1 MKTETLSFLFDLKN
15 QLDRLP
21 DAPTLDVVIV
31 AEAVEYTSKVHD
43 ELSALEEKKN
53 EKTIDLETA
62 KEKNALLHQELNG
75 AQAKIAEV
83 QKNYG
88 HLFARSNSIVAYYAA
103 KHKSIAKKGYKNKD
117 LEGVFYRIDMLSNA
131 LQRTNSLAGC
141 TPFSASN
148 NPVADFAGAMVQ
160 ETLEKKAA
168 LLDEIIT
175 AYQDMSTATNQKAGR
190 FALYNAI
197 TKAIPYKSKS

>member
-1 MKTETLSFLFDLKN
+1 MKTETLSFLLDLKN
-15 QLDRLP
+15 RLDRLP
-21 DAPTLDVVIV
+21 DAPTLDAVIV

-43 ELSALEEKKN
+43 ELSALEALIN
-53 EKTIDLETA
+53 EKTIDIETA

-83 QKNYG
+83 QQHYG
-88 HLFARSNSIVAYYAA
+88 KLFVSSNSIVAYYAA
-103 KHKSIAKKGYKNKD
+103 KHKSIDKKGYKNKE
-117 LEGVFYRIDMLSNA
+117 LAGVFYRICVLSNA
-131 LQRTNSLAGC
+131 LHATNSFATENGLE
-141 TPFSASN
+141 PSKS
-148 NPVADFAGAMVQ
+148 PLADFAGAMVQ